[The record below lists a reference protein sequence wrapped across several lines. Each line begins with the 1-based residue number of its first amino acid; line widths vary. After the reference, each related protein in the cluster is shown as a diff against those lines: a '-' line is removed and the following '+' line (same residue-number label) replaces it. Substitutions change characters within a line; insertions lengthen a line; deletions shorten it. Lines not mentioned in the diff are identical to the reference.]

1 MKTKSL
7 TPLLLL
13 ALVVPGAANA
23 ACHWEW
29 FCNGDGACKQMP
41 LCDSVTDK
49 RGRSSPLRYLP
60 DSQPPAVPPIAM
72 RPYKIAGPMGT
83 LTCEHIMRQETGG
96 KWKWVEMCY
105 CTDSSKARDTSAPFA
120 NIVRCNA
127 ASE

>member
-13 ALVVPGAANA
+13 ALVVPAAANA

-49 RGRSSPLRYLP
+49 PPSKP

-83 LTCEHIMRQETGG
+83 LTCEHIMRQDTGG

-105 CTDSSKARDTSAPFA
+105 CSDSSKSKDSSAPFA
-120 NIVRCNA
+120 NIVRCTGNT
-127 ASE
+127 E